1 MKYLKKFNE
10 SGRVVGFKYKSPDL
24 TYVINFNVL
33 SNDDVTKVIN
43 GFLKELNV
51 DCKPVEMDNRQN
63 NSYRLVVNVY
73 DEKEVDQIIDDL
85 SLKMLV
91 KGQKIDDVTRNKV
104 SN

>member
-1 MKYLKKFNE
+1 
-10 SGRVVGFKYKSPDL
+10 
-24 TYVINFNVL
+24 
-33 SNDDVTKVIN
+33 
-43 GFLKELNV
+43 
-51 DCKPVEMDNRQN
+51 MDNRQN